1 MASGFV
7 LMMNALT
14 MVVLMVNDALL
25 SMGVMHA
32 SVRMGA
38 GCVTRM
44 FAKLSVWMDASGLR
58 TMGVI
63 SASVRKGVGTV
74 ANAIAKTRAVNPE
87 TCIV

>member
-1 MASGFV
+1 
-7 LMMNALT
+7 MMNALT
-14 MVVLMVNDALL
+14 MAVLMVNDALP
-25 SMGVMHA
+25 SMGVMHV

-44 FAKLSVWMDASGLR
+44 FAKLSVRMDASGLR

-63 SASVRKGVGTV
+63 FASVRKEAGSV
-74 ANAIAKTRAVNPE
+74 ANAIAKTRAANPE

>member
-7 LMMNALT
+7 LRMNALT

-25 SMGVMHA
+25 SMGAMHA

-38 GCVTRM
+38 GCVTLM
-44 FAKLSVWMDASGLR
+44 FAKLSVQMDASGLR

-63 SASVRKGVGTV
+63 CASVRKEAGIV
-74 ANAIAKTRAVNPE
+74 ANAIAKTRAANPE